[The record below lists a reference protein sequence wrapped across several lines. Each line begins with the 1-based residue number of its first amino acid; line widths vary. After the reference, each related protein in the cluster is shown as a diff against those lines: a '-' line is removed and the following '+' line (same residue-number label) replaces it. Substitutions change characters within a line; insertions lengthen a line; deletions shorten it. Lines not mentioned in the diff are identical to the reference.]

1 MTHLT
6 EEERQSAA
14 DGSLDPTP
22 MAAAEA
28 HMAECAECREDV
40 AHLRAL
46 LARLKSASFAGASDD
61 AIEAIETLMLR
72 ERLHARPPAG
82 RLVPR
87 YAQWTVIAVA
97 ASLAM
102 FFAWRSFSRAPSA
115 ERRDQQVELT
125 AISDSVNHYQEQIA
139 DLQADLQLTRAMM
152 RTETASAIDRD
163 LKICDQAI
171 AELNEAAKR
180 DPNNLHIRQLLADS
194 YRRKLDVLKRV
205 NNAS

>member
-1 MTHLT
+1 MWH
-6 EEERQSAA
+6 S
-14 DGSLDPTP
+14 
-22 MAAAEA
+22 
-28 HMAECAECREDV
+28 
-40 AHLRAL
+40 LRAL
-46 LARLKSASFAGASDD
+46 LERLKKASITTASD
-61 AIEAIETLMLR
+61 EAIEDINTLMLR
-72 ERLHARPPAG
+72 EKLRSRRPAE

-87 YAQWTVIAVA
+87 YAQWAAIAIA

-102 FFAWRSFSRAPSA
+102 FFAWKGFSRAPSA
-115 ERRDQQVELT
+115 ERRDPQVELT
-125 AISDSVNHYQEQIA
+125 AISDSVSRYQEQIA

-180 DPNNLHIRQLLADS
+180 DPNNLEIRQLLADS

>member
-1 MTHLT
+1 MKHLT
-6 EEERQSAA
+6 EEERQDAA
-14 DGSLDPTP
+14 DGSLDPTRL
-22 MAAAEA
+22 AVAEA
-28 HMAECAECREDV
+28 HMTECTECREDV
-40 AHLRAL
+40 ARLRAL
-46 LARLKSASFAGASDD
+46 LARMRESAATSPAD
-61 AIEAIETLMLR
+61 AWPELR
-72 ERLHARPPAG
+72 ARLERKKVTPL
-82 RLVPR
+82 R
-87 YAQWTVIAVA
+87 YARWAVIAIA

-102 FFAWRSFSRAPSA
+102 FFAWRGFSRAPSA
-115 ERRDQQVELT
+115 ERRDPQVELT
-125 AISDSVNHYQEQIA
+125 AISDSTKAYQEQIA

-180 DPNNLHIRQLLADS
+180 DPNNLAIRQLLADS

>member
-1 MTHLT
+1 MT
-6 EEERQSAA
+6 
-14 DGSLDPTP
+14 
-22 MAAAEA
+22 
-28 HMAECAECREDV
+28 ECTECREDV
-40 AHLRAL
+40 ARLRAL
-46 LARLKSASFAGASDD
+46 LARMRESAATSPAD
-61 AIEAIETLMLR
+61 AWPELR
-72 ERLHARPPAG
+72 ARLERKKVTPL
-82 RLVPR
+82 R
-87 YAQWTVIAVA
+87 YARWAVIAIA

-102 FFAWRSFSRAPSA
+102 FFAWRGFSRAPSA
-115 ERRDQQVELT
+115 ERRDPQVELT
-125 AISDSVNHYQEQIA
+125 AISDSTKAYQEQIA

-180 DPNNLHIRQLLADS
+180 DPNNLAIRQLLADS